1 MQLSSEVDHHLEIPG
16 VAQHG
21 AGLYSFKFRSNLC
34 QQSVSHDAESTIG
47 FSVSYTKLPASP
59 SPSPSPFLVS
69 RICIVAEKLSKF
81 HGTGTTHRTD
91 RKFPCAVVLLK
102 NLFDRCSCSTNVML
116 SAAFAGEPTKSMR
129 LREHRSVH
137 FLGRLRVTSALL
149 NNWMFDL
156 YFRAATRSVPV
167 LVSIVINYSCV
178 KPIYYYLYYSP
189 LFFLGFTTFFSHY
202 LNFFLW
208 KLK

>member
-1 MQLSSEVDHHLEIPG
+1 M
-16 VAQHG
+16 
-21 AGLYSFKFRSNLC
+21 
-34 QQSVSHDAESTIG
+34 STICLAWCREYHRLFCLLYKVTG
-47 FSVSYTKLPASP
+47 LSLSLSLSLPCISYLHRRGET
-59 SPSPSPFLVS
+59 FQVS
-69 RICIVAEKLSKF
+69 RDRNHPSNRSKVSVC
-81 HGTGTTHRTD
+81 R
-91 RKFPCAVVLLK
+91 VVLLK

-189 LFFLGFTTFFSHY
+189 LFFLSFTTFFSHY

>member
-21 AGLYSFKFRSNLC
+21 AGLYSFKFHSNLC

-47 FSVSYTKLPASP
+47 FSVSYYTKLPA
-59 SPSPSPFLVS
+59 SPSPFLVS

-91 RKFPCAVVLLK
+91 RKFPCAVVASEKSFRLV
-102 NLFDRCSCSTNVML
+102 FVCTNAML
-116 SAAFAGEPTKSMR
+116 STAFVGQPTKSMR

-137 FLGRLRVTSALL
+137 FLGRLQVHT
-149 NNWMFDL
+149 ND
-156 YFRAATRSVPV
+156 
-167 LVSIVINYSCV
+167 
-178 KPIYYYLYYSP
+178 
-189 LFFLGFTTFFSHY
+189 
-202 LNFFLW
+202 
-208 KLK
+208 